1 MAIAAARRDFV
12 ANLSGI
18 LEGGE
23 GPFPRADL
31 ALDGAIEAA
40 LEDRPALEVEDML
53 AARLAEGRARD
64 GEVGSTGFGPHRTD
78 LLARHRAKDMPAE
91 HCSTGEQKALLLSI
105 VLGVARLTAAISG
118 RPPIMLLDE
127 VAAHLD
133 QDRRAALFDEIV
145 ALGAQAWLT
154 GADRLLFE
162 PLGGR
167 AQFFRVAD
175 STVTRLD

>member
-133 QDRRAALFDEIV
+133 QDRRAAL
-145 ALGAQAWLT
+145 L
-154 GADRLLFE
+154 
-162 PLGGR
+162 
-167 AQFFRVAD
+167 
-175 STVTRLD
+175 TRLSRSARRRG